1 MSHGQ
6 GRLHGSGVRSALQA
20 WWWSSSAAAR
30 LPRRRRYRR
39 AVARARIG
47 GKHRSPRAGQPQVG
61 LLARSPRHLL
71 ACPLACSAR
80 MPRRSPAR
88 PAAHCARSP
97 QPSAP
102 RPRRPRG
109 RTGSRRA
116 RRSRRRG
123 AVSGQGGR
131 SGGSVD
137 EPRAREKNRGRRKVH
152 SFSHLSLSL
161 RVGSTRQEDR
171 SEQSMGSRPQGRIDI
186 SIDRSHL

>member
-131 SGGSVD
+131 SGEFVD
-137 EPRAREKNRGRRKVH
+137 EPRAREKNRGRTEGERSTVRQ
-152 SFSHLSLSL
+152 SNRWEADLS
-161 RVGSTRQEDR
+161 
-171 SEQSMGSRPQGRIDI
+171 GRIDI
-186 SIDRSHL
+186 SIVVSHLSGLRNR